1 MNEDTRPLPP
11 GWKAQYSPEHGRWYY
26 VNYQATPVTT
36 QWEHPAG
43 MVKAGYPVA
52 NQPTTS
58 ASGYVDPSYSGGPST
73 YAVPGMAAAAP
84 GSYGAHHGSGRK
96 HTTSA
101 SGAHPAYPMT
111 APSAPGYGQP
121 HEVVD
126 HASQWGSSHP
136 GLHNAYGQPTP
147 MHHPTHSGRTS
158 DPSSRHNQNFPY
170 HANDA
175 NNMSSNAM
183 GSLTNQE
190 AYYPHNSPPNAVP
203 QLTHVFGQPGYT
215 SPAGSSS
222 NHTHG
227 GAPASFA
234 GQPYQQ
240 GYSEVQVDY
249 PQTQSQSGYAT
260 VQPQGGYGQA
270 QGGYPTGLAQGY
282 STNAQPLVNQVA
294 GYGQDYSG
302 SSGGTMTG
310 YQNSYS
316 GSGRSR

>member
-1 MNEDTRPLPP
+1 
-11 GWKAQYSPEHGRWYY
+11 
-26 VNYQATPVTT
+26 
-36 QWEHPAG
+36 

-158 DPSSRHNQNFPY
+158 DPSSRHNQNFPVRV
-170 HANDA
+170 
-175 NNMSSNAM
+175 SF
-183 GSLTNQE
+183 
-190 AYYPHNSPPNAVP
+190 VP
-203 QLTHVFGQPGYT
+203 QMIPLRESHRICANRFFP
-215 SPAGSSS
+215 SSLS
-222 NHTHG
+222 TMLM
-227 GAPASFA
+227 
-234 GQPYQQ
+234 
-240 GYSEVQVDY
+240 
-249 PQTQSQSGYAT
+249 T
-260 VQPQGGYGQA
+260 
-270 QGGYPTGLAQGY
+270 PT
-282 STNAQPLVNQVA
+282 T
-294 GYGQDYSG
+294 
-302 SSGGTMTG
+302 
-310 YQNSYS
+310 
-316 GSGRSR
+316 